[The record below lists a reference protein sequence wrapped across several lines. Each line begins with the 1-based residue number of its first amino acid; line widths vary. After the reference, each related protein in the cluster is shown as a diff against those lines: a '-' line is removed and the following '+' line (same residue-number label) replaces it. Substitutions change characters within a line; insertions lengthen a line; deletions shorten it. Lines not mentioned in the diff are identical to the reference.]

1 MIKVYGREGCKPCNF
16 VKMQLNQNQVPF
28 EYIDAT
34 TGEGAKEFAEVR
46 HPEKKTVP
54 VVVYG
59 ENVIY
64 DSKEI
69 RKVIDWWNEQNET

>member
-34 TGEGAKEFAEVR
+34 TGEGAKEFAEFKTR
-46 HPEKKTVP
+46 TVP

-59 ENVIY
+59 ENVIK

-69 RKVIDWWNEQNET
+69 RKVIDWWENSCD